1 MPIEAPFE
9 FVNGLMNGLV
19 GFNDLDEIMA
29 CSTDPITV
37 VNDVEKVVMDLIY
50 NEYTDFVSDIKMVV
64 PTLRGSLSDCEATT
78 DELME
83 IENWAAIFSDHS
95 ALVKTVT
102 KNLLLH
108 NKHVIADLS
117 AITNDW

>member
-1 MPIEAPFE
+1 
-9 FVNGLMNGLV
+9 
-19 GFNDLDEIMA
+19 
-29 CSTDPITV
+29 
-37 VNDVEKVVMDLIY
+37 MDLIY

-64 PTLRGSLSDCEATT
+64 PNLRGSLSDCEATT